1 MCDIDDNGDELNQ
14 WWLYGDDDDDENS
27 DDVDHD
33 GDAHGVDGDAVSTLR
48 FCHEWF
54 NRLSDSQIECNELLS
69 LRFRVR
75 VCTESRPWL
84 EYPGANAVTV
94 LSLFTKYLKDLRL

>member
-54 NRLSDSQIECNELLS
+54 NDWIVCLTVKLNAMSYSHWDSESESVQ
-69 LRFRVR
+69 RVAHGWN
-75 VCTESRPWL
+75 P
-84 EYPGANAVTV
+84 PGLT
-94 LSLFTKYLKDLRL
+94 L